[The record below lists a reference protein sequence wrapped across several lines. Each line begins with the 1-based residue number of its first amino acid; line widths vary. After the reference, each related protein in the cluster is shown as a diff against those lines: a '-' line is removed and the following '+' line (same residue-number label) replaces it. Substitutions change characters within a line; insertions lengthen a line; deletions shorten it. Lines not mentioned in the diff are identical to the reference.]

1 MSGLSFQK
9 LPLLLCLLALSGLTH
24 GVKVVVKEGSDVML
38 PCSLSTKE
46 NMESKL
52 FDWKKVAQKDAG
64 EKEVFLYDA
73 GSHYNNGRG
82 GQSEQFKG
90 RISHFQDELKHANA
104 SIIIRN
110 TKISDSGNYT
120 CYFPRLRPPQ
130 TFYIELIVAASPEP
144 YIRTLNATADW
155 ALLQCEVRRATPKPK
170 LEWKD
175 SAGNTLPAEERH
187 TSERGG
193 SYYITLITTVTETD
207 NYSCVVT
214 QEEVSH
220 QTHAETFVLIS
231 AASPEPYIRTL
242 KATAD
247 WALLQCEVRRS
258 TPKPKLEWKDSA
270 GNTLPAEER
279 PTSERGGSYYITLI
293 TTVTETDNYSCVV
306 TQEEVSH
313 QTHAETFVLISGEV
327 GEDSSSKVAFGWLFG
342 GFVLGALTLAIVQAL
357 LTVTKIL
364 TIRCNKGSRQQGN
377 GLGDQ
382 ENGSCENC
390 RELLR
395 SQNGR

>member
-130 TFYIELIVAASPEP
+130 TFYIELIV
-144 YIRTLNATADW
+144 
-155 ALLQCEVRRATPKPK
+155 
-170 LEWKD
+170 
-175 SAGNTLPAEERH
+175 
-187 TSERGG
+187 
-193 SYYITLITTVTETD
+193 
-207 NYSCVVT
+207 
-214 QEEVSH
+214 
-220 QTHAETFVLIS
+220 